1 MLILKSWIERISGSV
16 FIGGQDIG
24 KIENSADFRASTDGF
39 ISQLHNLLP
48 TLTAQVNL
56 EVPMAGRLSEMES
69 RARAVDFFGLV
80 EIPDRRDHLPSQLSG
95 G

>member
-1 MLILKSWIERISGSV
+1 M

-24 KIENSADFRASTDGF
+24 KIENMADFRASTDGF

-56 EVPMAGRLSEMES
+56 EVPMAGRSNAAEG
-69 RARAVDFFGLV
+69 RARAVDFLGLV
-80 EIPDRRDHLPSQLSG
+80 ELPDRRDHLPSQQSG